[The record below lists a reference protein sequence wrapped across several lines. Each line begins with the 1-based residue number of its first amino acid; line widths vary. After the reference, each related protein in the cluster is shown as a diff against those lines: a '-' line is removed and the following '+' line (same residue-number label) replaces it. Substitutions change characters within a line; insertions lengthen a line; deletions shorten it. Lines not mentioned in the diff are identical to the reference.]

1 MASAKGRLELQA
13 SIFMTDNPHKTQAM
27 KHLPVYSSM
36 KAEWQALIYRF
47 CSRGCLGFVL
57 GFEGDDIDET
67 PSLVWSPRQ
76 SAVAMA
82 EELLGVALSVVGQ
95 GMMGNAEDL

>member
-36 KAEWQALIYRF
+36 KAEWQALIYYFYFRV
-47 CSRGCLGFVL
+47 CLGF
-57 GFEGDDIDET
+57 ESDDIDET
-67 PSLVWSPRQ
+67 PSLVWPPRQ
-76 SAVAMA
+76 SAVTVA
-82 EELLGVALSVVGQ
+82 EKLLGVALSVIRQ
-95 GMMGNAEDL
+95 GMMGDAEVS